1 MLLRSR
7 AVLAMGDGGGG
18 MGRAARF
25 GTLVR
30 VCGLAASDMALHN
43 LLEVLGSS
51 QFVGKENMEKK
62 TWKRKTWE
70 KNVGKKRGKEKHGKE
85 NVVVYQWRT

>member
-1 MLLRSR
+1 
-7 AVLAMGDGGGG
+7 MGDGGGG

-51 QFVGKENMEKK
+51 QFVGS
-62 TWKRKTWE
+62 TWLFTICWKRKTWKKTWE
-70 KNVGKKRGKEKHGKE
+70 KNVEKKNVGKNVGKKRGKK
-85 NVVVYQWRT
+85 NVVYQWRT